1 VLVLAFEKL
10 DNIVLVTVPEDM
22 EVILEDAPEG
32 IQSRD
37 YFLKLKI
44 RISSSKNVNFEEE
57 MIERDSNHRTNS

>member
-1 VLVLAFEKL
+1 MLVLAFEKL